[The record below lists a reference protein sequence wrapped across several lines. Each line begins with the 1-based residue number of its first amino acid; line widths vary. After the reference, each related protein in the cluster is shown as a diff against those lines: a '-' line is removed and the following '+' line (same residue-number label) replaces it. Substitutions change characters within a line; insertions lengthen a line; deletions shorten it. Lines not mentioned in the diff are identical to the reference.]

1 MSIIYKYAVTVTRK
15 QQIIMPRGARILS
28 AQCQG
33 DNIQLWA
40 VVDPHETY
48 VNRSINV
55 LGTGHEFFGNP
66 GEFIATVQTGP
77 YVWHL
82 FDGGET
88 P

>member
-1 MSIIYKYAVTVTRK
+1 MTVIYKYAVTVTRK
-15 QQIIMPRGARILS
+15 QHIIMPRDAKILS

-33 DNIQLWA
+33 DCIQLWA
-40 VVDPHETY
+40 RVDPSEPL
-48 VNRSINV
+48 VNRAINV
-55 LGTGHEFFGNP
+55 LGTGHEFFGYP

-88 P
+88 A